1 MKPHRQLAI
10 ILVLIAIA
18 AMPALAEKVTVD
30 PNAGSVKP
38 AESAQTDVDKLLG
51 QPIAYEGGY
60 KRLHYVIEDLA
71 ARTGLRIRC
80 GANNQDWQVRDI
92 PVAVSVQSMPLGKL
106 LEMLASATNLELIAE
121 SIQSE
126 SGKTEKQYRLSLSS
140 RSRNALNN
148 YLDAKHQASVE
159 RESQMWDAIAAHA
172 DIPDPDYSA
181 PAGPAGMFGPS
192 SRILSKILKDLGPD
206 AKAKVLSGQKIE
218 LNTKDYA
225 RADLLRELNRTQTE
239 MFAGMMQKSG
249 MEATPQENAP
259 CTLTISPN
267 DDPATGEFRINTI
280 MPVTLGRVSVGPP
293 LPLDAAAMQL
303 WGNTKGHDKPAV
315 LSAPPA
321 GPKLPDHLSKD
332 LTPLDIKKD
341 DEPAPS
347 ILRQK
352 VALDLPK
359 DKDVTYAQALA
370 ALSKATGLNI
380 TVEDFLD
387 HKRRDDLTIVKSPS
401 GGVTVR
407 TTRSSVSVNSKGE
420 VTSTK
425 SSDPSWGADQQND
438 KPFSP
443 VSELG
448 KEPTVGDVLRAV
460 TKVSYGLPN
469 FEWFYNDKE
478 RLLVARPPDWIKK
491 HTNLMPESLLVELKK
506 KADSTGLDLDD
517 LCKLLP
523 FNQSQIL
530 EWVGQSKD
538 FGFMFQPMAS
548 PPSNVFWKV
557 YEKLTPE
564 DKATAKSDAGL
575 PLAKFDTSWVAD
587 FIKSGINSDQTV
599 RVFTGTPDVMK
610 NQSDLLAKRTALL
623 TDPDV
628 MRALTLRI
636 VKEHTWRIHGFGS
649 GFVVTSGSKP
659 PEVTEDGWTY
669 KPHLQGEYKGE
680 KINET
685 LDPLYIA
692 FPIYSPKREAE
703 LAAKQEKKP

>member
-1 MKPHRQLAI
+1 MKPHRHLAV
-10 ILVLIAIA
+10 ILLLLIATL
-18 AMPALAEKVTVD
+18 AMPALAEKITVD
-30 PNAGSVKP
+30 PNAGAKP
-38 AESAQTDVDKLLG
+38 AELSQTDVDKLLT
-51 QPIAYEGGY
+51 QPVTYEGGY

-71 ARTGLRIRC
+71 AKTGLRIRC
-80 GANNQDWQVRDI
+80 GANNQDWQVRDL

-106 LEMLASATNLELIAE
+106 LEMLASATDLELIAE
-121 SIQSE
+121 SIQSG

-140 RSRNALNN
+140 RSRNALAN
-148 YLDAKHQASVE
+148 YLDAKHQASVD
-159 RESQMWDAIAAHA
+159 RESQMWDALVAHA
-172 DIPDPDYSA
+172 DIPDSDFSA
-181 PAGPAGMFGPS
+181 PTGIFGAGA
-192 SRILSKILKDLGPD
+192 RVLSKILKDLGPD
-206 AKAKVLSGQKIE
+206 AKAKVLSGQKVE
-218 LNTKDYA
+218 LTTKDYA
-225 RADLLRELNRTQTE
+225 RADLLRELNRAQTE
-239 MFAGMMQKSG
+239 GFAAIMQKSG
-249 MEATPQENAP
+249 MDATPQENSP

-280 MPVTLGRVSVGPP
+280 MPVTLGKVGMGAP

-315 LSAPPA
+315 LSTPVM
-321 GPKLPDHLSKD
+321 GQKLPDHLSKD

-352 VALDLPK
+352 VTLDLPK

-387 HKRRDDLTIVKSPS
+387 HKRRDDFTIVKSPS

-420 VTSTK
+420 VTSAK

-448 KEPTVGDVLRAV
+448 KDATVGDVLRALSKV
-460 TKVSYGLPN
+460 TYGLPN
-469 FEWFYNDKE
+469 FEWFYNENEK
-478 RLLVARPPDWIKK
+478 LLVARPPDWIKK

-506 KADSTGLDLDD
+506 KADSTGIDLDD
-517 LCKLLP
+517 LCKLVP

-530 EWVGQSKD
+530 EWVAQSKD
-538 FGFMFQPMAS
+538 LGFTFMPMAT

-587 FIKSGINSDQTV
+587 FIKSGINSDQTI
-599 RVFTGTPDVMK
+599 RVFTGTPDTMK
-610 NQSDLLAKRTALL
+610 NQSDLMAKRTALL

-636 VKEHTWRIHGFGS
+636 VKERTGRIHGFGS

-669 KPHLQGEYKGE
+669 RPKLSGEYKGE
-680 KINET
+680 KIDQT
-685 LDPLYIA
+685 LDPIYFA
-692 FPIYSPKREAE
+692 FPIYSPQRETE
-703 LAAKQEKKP
+703 LDKAKQEKKSAP